1 MRAPLRNLGTTQG
14 EMSRK
19 WSNQA
24 VTTSLLQWEKHVGG
38 QIAAEE
44 EEPSFERKRLQNI
57 AIRMGMRGSR
67 QNPLL

>member
-24 VTTSLLQWEKHVGG
+24 VTTSLLQWEKHVCG
-38 QIAAEE
+38 QSPAEGLK
-44 EEPSFERKRLQNI
+44 PPFERKRLQNI
-57 AIRMGMRGSR
+57 AIR
-67 QNPLL
+67 